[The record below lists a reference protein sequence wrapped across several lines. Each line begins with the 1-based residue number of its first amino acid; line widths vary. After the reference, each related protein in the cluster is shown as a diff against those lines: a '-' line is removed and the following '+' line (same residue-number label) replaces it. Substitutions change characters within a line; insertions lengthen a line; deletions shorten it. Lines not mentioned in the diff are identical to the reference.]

1 MTVVAKNLLQAKAAE
16 NAQTTQF
23 TSASVG
29 YTILDKMTA
38 TNTTAGAVTLSV
50 NLVPSG
56 SAAAAS
62 NLIESAVSIAAG
74 TTYLCPGISG
84 HILNAGDF
92 VSTLAGAAASITIR
106 ISGRVVS

>member
-16 NAQTTQF
+16 NVQTSQF

-29 YTILDKMTA
+29 YTIIDKMTA
-38 TNTTAGAVTLSV
+38 TNTTGAAVAFTI

-56 SAAAAS
+56 SVAAAG
-62 NLIESAVSIAAG
+62 NVIVSAQSIAAG
-74 TTYLCPGISG
+74 SSYLCPEITG

-106 ISGRVVS
+106 ISGRVIS

>member
-16 NAQTTQF
+16 AAQTTQF

-56 SAAAAS
+56 GAAAAG
-62 NLIESAVSIAAG
+62 NLIAPVVSIAAG
-74 TTYLCPGISG
+74 TSYLCPEISG

-92 VSTLAGAAASITIR
+92 VSTIAGAAASITIR
-106 ISGRVVS
+106 ISGRVIS